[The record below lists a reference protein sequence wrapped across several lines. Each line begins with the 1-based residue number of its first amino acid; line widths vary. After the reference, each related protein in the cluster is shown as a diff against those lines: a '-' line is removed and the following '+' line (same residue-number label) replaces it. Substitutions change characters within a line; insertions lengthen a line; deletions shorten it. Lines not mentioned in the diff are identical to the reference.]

1 MTIYDHT
8 WPYMT
13 IHDHTW
19 LYLTIYDHTYSYLT
33 IHDHTWP
40 YMTTHDH
47 TWPHMTI
54 HDHTWPYMTINDHT
68 RPYRM
73 IQDDTG
79 PHISTE
85 SHKELIVSPFL
96 WEIHTYWA
104 AYAAKKEDNLKI
116 GNDLKNEDE
125 SKNVNVCGG
134 GGLTMGLETTQLDH
148 WFCCQVHMPLLRKS
162 QRWCFFDREQLMMT
176 TLLLMTI
183 SLVLLVLMITV
194 MITYLANCSPVCYL
208 LMLFSNRIIN

>member
-1 MTIYDHT
+1 MKLHAFMRNPKGVKILPEELKGNISNSA
-8 WPYMT
+8 WPYTT
-13 IHDHTW
+13 INDH
-19 LYLTIYDHTYSYLT
+19 L
-33 IHDHTWP
+33 WP
-40 YMTTHDH
+40 YKTILDH

-54 HDHTWPYMTINDHT
+54 CDLHDHKWPHMT
-68 RPYRM
+68 

-96 WEIHTYWA
+96 WEIYTYWA
-104 AYAAKKEDNLKI
+104 AYSAKNEDNLKI